1 MSQIPGHRSPS
12 FSEDSLD
19 DALFHYTS
27 ADGLL
32 GILSSGELWST
43 AYYCTNDESETAAG
57 RGILQPMFRQE
68 THKMVKDAD
77 PLVTTFSN
85 RGVDIFDYPHRFEQ
99 QIIGQTFSEICAYIT
114 CFCKAKTK
122 EDFTHGLLSQW
133 RAYGPDGGY
142 ALQFSRKK
150 LSAAIE
156 KTNKALEVVYELKDI
171 YYDIDNPHK
180 LEVLSHKDAFIQ
192 GYKNYLKELGAPLKE
207 LLARKTIPNPIAGLL
222 EGPWESLL
230 DYMIQTKNIHF
241 AEEREVRLGLLEPT
255 SSDKQV
261 LPTHHFNRNG
271 LIVPYKKTPCS
282 DFPLL
287 DCIDWIIIGPNPRM
301 DARFKSIGQIVRAT
315 GLSIDVRPSHIPFI
329 RG

>member
-1 MSQIPGHRSPS
+1 MSQIPAHTSPS

-43 AYYCTNDESETAAG
+43 AYYCTNDESETTAG
-57 RGILQPMFRQE
+57 RGVLSPMFLQE
-68 THKMVKDAD
+68 THKMVEEND

-85 RGVDIFDYPHRFEQ
+85 RGVDIFNYARGFEQ
-99 QIIGQTFSEICAYIT
+99 QIIGQTFSRICTYLT
-114 CFCKAKTK
+114 CFCKARAK

-142 ALQFSRKK
+142 AIQFSRKK

-156 KTNKALEVVYELKDI
+156 KANKALDIDYELKDV
-171 YYDIDNPHK
+171 YYDNENPHK
-180 LEVLSHKDAFIQ
+180 LEVMSHKDKFIQ
-192 GYKNYLKELGAPLKE
+192 AYKNYLKELGTPLSE
-207 LLARKTIPNPIAGLL
+207 LLTRKTMNSSIVGLL
-222 EGPWESLL
+222 GGPLESLL
-230 DYMIQTKNIHF
+230 DYLIQTKNKHF
-241 AEEREVRLGLLEPT
+241 AEEREVRLSLLALTT
-255 SSDKQV
+255 SENQV

-271 LIVPYKKTPCS
+271 LIVPYKKIPCS

-287 DCIDWIIIGPNPRM
+287 DLIDWIVIGPNPRM
-301 DARFKSIGQIVRAT
+301 DARFKSISQIVRTT
-315 GLSIDVRPSHIPFI
+315 GLSIDIRPSHIPFI